1 MNNFIDF
8 LEENNIE
15 YEIVSYGNPNY
26 YNDGFQVPAIRISFN
41 YELSDNLI
49 GLKKKEDTFLKEIK
63 HNRSFCIGY
72 SYIKDAT
79 IHWYSVFNV
88 DDYKRWQDHQAK
100 MQADLVKILI
110 RRKYERLNKNIDIK
124 WMDCVS

>member
-26 YNDGFQVPAIRISFN
+26 YNDGFTVQAVRISFN

-49 GLKKKEDTFLKEIK
+49 GLKKKEDAFLNEIK
-63 HNRSFCIGY
+63 HNRSYCIGY
-72 SYIKDAT
+72 SYVKDT
-79 IHWYSVFNV
+79 FINWYSVFNV
-88 DDYKRWQDHQAK
+88 DDHKRWQDHQAK
-100 MQADLVKILI
+100 MQADLEKTLVNGK
-110 RRKYERLNKNIDIK
+110 
-124 WMDCVS
+124 